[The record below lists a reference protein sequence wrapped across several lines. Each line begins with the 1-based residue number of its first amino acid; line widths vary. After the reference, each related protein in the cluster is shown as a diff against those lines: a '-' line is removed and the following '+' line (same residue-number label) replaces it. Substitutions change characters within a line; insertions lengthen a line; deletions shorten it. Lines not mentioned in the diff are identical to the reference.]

1 MKHLKSFNESN
12 LTLEQQLENLYGKD
26 LMEEYTQ
33 LMGDIKDRCYDL
45 IDLGFYVKIDWAY
58 STKEGALAPGNYRNT
73 AMRDKTPKFEVFI
86 LGEDSLFDENYDE
99 VVLPCIESIRALTR
113 EIGYPSGGGFAGNTF
128 AENRTYVTYK
138 IVIQKN

>member
-12 LTLEQQLENLYGKD
+12 LTLEQQLEDLYGKD

-58 STKEGALAPGNYRNT
+58 STKESASWSS
-73 AMRDKTPKFEVFI
+73 MRDKTPKFEVFI

-113 EIGYPSGGGFAGNTF
+113 EIGYPSGGGFAGNTL